1 MPESKV
7 NKNFAILREGM
18 KKNRRY
24 IQLLN
29 GKLQQ
34 QQQDINNL
42 KTVIGDDNRKRDQNI
57 GEIRHNL
64 ALLKSFVTE
73 KLSSHPNDYVVN
85 FVNDLSNQPINN
97 SIVPIQGGRRKT
109 RKRKNKRKRTKRVK
123 RKRKRKTRRKKD

>member
-7 NKNFAILREGM
+7 NKNFAILRQGLN
-18 KKNRRY
+18 KNRKY

-29 GKLQQ
+29 EKLQQ
-34 QQQDINNL
+34 QQQDI
-42 KTVIGDDNRKRDQNI
+42 TAIGNDNRKRDQNI

-73 KLSSHPNDYVVN
+73 KLSSHPNDYVD
-85 FVNDLSNQPINN
+85 FVDDLSNQPINN

>member
-73 KLSSHPNDYVVN
+73 KLSSHPNDYVH

>member
-1 MPESKV
+1 MPESRV
-7 NKNFAILREGM
+7 NKNFAVLREGM

-42 KTVIGDDNRKRDQNI
+42 KTAIGDDNRKRDQNI

-64 ALLKSFVTE
+64 TLLKSFVTE
-73 KLSSHPNDYVVN
+73 KLSSHPNDYVD
-85 FVNDLSNQPINN
+85 FVDDLSNQPINN

-123 RKRKRKTRRKKD
+123 RKRKTRRKKD

>member
-42 KTVIGDDNRKRDQNI
+42 KTVIGDDNIKRDQNI

-64 ALLKSFVTE
+64 ALLKSFVIE
-73 KLSSHPNDYVVN
+73 KLSSHPNDYVN